1 MPYFF
6 IIFGKFRKAAH
17 QRWLVILVF
26 FISVICYA
34 TTGFMYFELDERP
47 DFKWHNAIWW
57 SFVTMT
63 TVGYGD
69 WAPITRNGQFLVG
82 LPTMLVGVSV
92 LGYILSLLASLILET
107 KIKELKGMT
116 KINQSGHII
125 VSRFNTLV
133 STLKI
138 VDEIRMDLSTANTH
152 VVIID
157 EDLEELP
164 TELHEKNVSFAKG
177 SASRDKILE
186 QANFMQASH
195 FLIRANE
202 QDLSNSDSFNLGIA
216 LTVEKLK
223 PEIMTV
229 VECVNPENVAMFE
242 RAGCDSVVC
251 IASLNYQMIVQE
263 LQDPGTHSVCT
274 ELTSNTHGMQFYIV
288 NPPPE
293 ATNYGKLHN
302 HYRALNDLVLGLRRG
317 MNNIMFPNEA
327 EPIRHGDK
335 VILIGK
341 DRPV

>member
-1 MPYFF
+1 MTYFF
-6 IIFGKFRKAAH
+6 ILFGKFRKATH
-17 QRWLVILVF
+17 QRWLVTLVF
-26 FISVICYA
+26 FASVFCYA
-34 TTGFMYFELDERP
+34 STGFMYFELDERP
-47 DFKWHNAIWW
+47 DFEWHNAIWW

-69 WAPITRNGQFLVG
+69 WAPITPHGQFLVG

-125 VSRFNTLV
+125 ISRFNTLV

-152 VVIID
+152 IVIID

-164 TELHEKNVSFAKG
+164 TELHENNVSFSKG

-186 QANFMQASH
+186 QANFMEASH
-195 FLIRANE
+195 LLIRANE
-202 QDLSNSDSFNLGIA
+202 QDLSNSDSSNLAIA

-223 PEIMTV
+223 PEIITV
-229 VECVNPENVAMFE
+229 VECVYPENIAIFE

-293 ATNYGKLHN
+293 ATNYGKIYN
-302 HYRALNDLVLGLRRG
+302 HYAGLNDLVLGLRRG

>member
-1 MPYFF
+1 MTYFF
-6 IIFGKFRKAAH
+6 ILFGKFRKATH
-17 QRWLVILVF
+17 QRWLVTLVF
-26 FISVICYA
+26 FASVFCYA
-34 TTGFMYFELDERP
+34 STGFMYFELDERP
-47 DFKWHNAIWW
+47 DFEWHNAIWW

-69 WAPITRNGQFLVG
+69 WAPITPNGQFLVG

-125 VSRFNTLV
+125 ISRFNTLV

-164 TELHEKNVSFAKG
+164 TELHENNVSFSKG

-186 QANFMQASH
+186 QANFMEASH
-195 FLIRANE
+195 LLIRANE
-202 QDLSNSDSFNLGIA
+202 QDLSNSDSSNLAIA

-223 PEIMTV
+223 PEIITV
-229 VECVNPENVAMFE
+229 VECVYPENIAIFE

-293 ATNYGKLHN
+293 ATNYGKIYN
-302 HYRALNDLVLGLRRG
+302 HYAGLNDLVLGLRRG

-327 EPIRHGDK
+327 EPVRHGDK

>member
-1 MPYFF
+1 
-6 IIFGKFRKAAH
+6 
-17 QRWLVILVF
+17 
-26 FISVICYA
+26 
-34 TTGFMYFELDERP
+34 MYFELDERP

-186 QANFMQASH
+186 QANFMEATH
-195 FLIRANE
+195 LLIRANE
-202 QDLSNSDSFNLGIA
+202 QDLSNSDSSNLAIA

-223 PEIMTV
+223 PEIITV
-229 VECVNPENVAMFE
+229 VECVYPENIAIFE

>member
-1 MPYFF
+1 
-6 IIFGKFRKAAH
+6 
-17 QRWLVILVF
+17 
-26 FISVICYA
+26 
-34 TTGFMYFELDERP
+34 MYFELDERP
-47 DFKWHNAIWW
+47 DFEWHNAIWW

-69 WAPITRNGQFLVG
+69 WAPITPHGQFLVG

-125 VSRFNTLV
+125 ISRFNTLV

-152 VVIID
+152 IVIID

-164 TELHEKNVSFAKG
+164 TELHENNVSFSKG

-186 QANFMQASH
+186 QANFMEATH
-195 FLIRANE
+195 LLIRANE
-202 QDLSNSDSFNLGIA
+202 QDLSNSDSSNLAIA

-223 PEIMTV
+223 PEIITV
-229 VECVNPENVAMFE
+229 VECVYPENIAIFE

-293 ATNYGKLHN
+293 ATNYGKIYN
-302 HYRALNDLVLGLRRG
+302 HYAGLNDLVLGLRRG

>member
-1 MPYFF
+1 MTYFF
-6 IIFGKFRKAAH
+6 ILFGKFRKATH
-17 QRWLVILVF
+17 QRWLVTLVF
-26 FISVICYA
+26 FASVFCYA
-34 TTGFMYFELDERP
+34 STGFMYFELDERP
-47 DFKWHNAIWW
+47 DFEWHNAIWW

-69 WAPITRNGQFLVG
+69 WAPITPHGQFLVG

-125 VSRFNTLV
+125 ISRFNTLV

-152 VVIID
+152 IVIID

-164 TELHEKNVSFAKG
+164 TELHENNVSFSKG

-186 QANFMQASH
+186 QANFMEATH
-195 FLIRANE
+195 LLIRANE
-202 QDLSNSDSFNLGIA
+202 QDLSNSDSSNLAIA

-223 PEIMTV
+223 PEIITV
-229 VECVNPENVAMFE
+229 VECVYPENIAIFE

-293 ATNYGKLHN
+293 ATNYGKIYN
-302 HYRALNDLVLGLRRG
+302 HYAGLNDLVLGLRRG

-327 EPIRHGDK
+327 EPVRHGDK

>member
-1 MPYFF
+1 MTYFF
-6 IIFGKFRKAAH
+6 ILFGKFRKATH
-17 QRWLVILVF
+17 QRWLVTLVF
-26 FISVICYA
+26 FASVFCYA
-34 TTGFMYFELDERP
+34 STGFMYFELDERP
-47 DFKWHNAIWW
+47 DFEWHNAIWW

-69 WAPITRNGQFLVG
+69 WAPITPHGQFLVG

-125 VSRFNTLV
+125 ISRFNTLV

-164 TELHEKNVSFAKG
+164 TELHENNVSFSKG

-186 QANFMQASH
+186 QANFMEATH
-195 FLIRANE
+195 LLIRANE
-202 QDLSNSDSFNLGIA
+202 QDLSNSDSSNLAIA

-223 PEIMTV
+223 PEIITV
-229 VECVNPENVAMFE
+229 VECVYPENIAIFE

-293 ATNYGKLHN
+293 ATNYGKIYN
-302 HYRALNDLVLGLRRG
+302 HYAGLNDLVLGLRRG

>member
-1 MPYFF
+1 MTYFF
-6 IIFGKFRKAAH
+6 ILFGKFRKATH
-17 QRWLVILVF
+17 QRWLVTLVF
-26 FISVICYA
+26 FASVFCYA
-34 TTGFMYFELDERP
+34 STGFMYFELDERP
-47 DFKWHNAIWW
+47 DFEWHNAIWW

-69 WAPITRNGQFLVG
+69 WAPITPHGQFLVG

-125 VSRFNTLV
+125 ISRFNTLV

-152 VVIID
+152 IVIID

-164 TELHEKNVSFAKG
+164 TELHENNVSFSKG

-186 QANFMQASH
+186 QANFMEATH
-195 FLIRANE
+195 LLIRANE
-202 QDLSNSDSFNLGIA
+202 QDLSNSDSSNLAIA

-223 PEIMTV
+223 PEIITV
-229 VECVNPENVAMFE
+229 VECVYPENIAIFE

-293 ATNYGKLHN
+293 ATNYGKIYN
-302 HYRALNDLVLGLRRG
+302 HYAGLNDLVLGLRRG

>member
-1 MPYFF
+1 
-6 IIFGKFRKAAH
+6 
-17 QRWLVILVF
+17 LVF
-26 FISVICYA
+26 FASVFCYA
-34 TTGFMYFELDERP
+34 STGFMYFELDERP
-47 DFKWHNAIWW
+47 DFEWHNAIWW

-69 WAPITRNGQFLVG
+69 WAPITPHGQFLVG

-125 VSRFNTLV
+125 ISRFNTLV

-152 VVIID
+152 IVIID

-164 TELHEKNVSFAKG
+164 TELHENNVSFSKG

-186 QANFMQASH
+186 QANFMEATH
-195 FLIRANE
+195 LLIRANE
-202 QDLSNSDSFNLGIA
+202 QDLSNSDSSNLAIA

-223 PEIMTV
+223 PEIITV
-229 VECVNPENVAMFE
+229 VECVYPENIAIFE

-293 ATNYGKLHN
+293 ATNYGKIYN
-302 HYRALNDLVLGLRRG
+302 HYAGLNDLVLGLRRG

>member
-17 QRWLVILVF
+17 QRWLVTLVF

-186 QANFMQASH
+186 QANFMEATH
-195 FLIRANE
+195 LLIRANE
-202 QDLSNSDSFNLGIA
+202 QDLSNSDSSNLAIA

-223 PEIMTV
+223 PEIITV
-229 VECVNPENVAMFE
+229 VECVYPENIAIFE